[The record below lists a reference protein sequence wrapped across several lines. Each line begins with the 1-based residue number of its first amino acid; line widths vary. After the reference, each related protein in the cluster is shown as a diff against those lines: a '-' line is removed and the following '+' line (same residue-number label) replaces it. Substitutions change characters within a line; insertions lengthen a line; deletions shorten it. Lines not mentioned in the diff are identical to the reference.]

1 MTDPS
6 LDANLDQRLDAVV
19 SHDAADLFGL
29 TEVLCAVPSVF
40 PNEGPL
46 TDAIERRLRARC
58 PKLAIHRVANNIV
71 ARTELGRAT
80 RIVIGGHT
88 DTVPANNNQ
97 QPRREGDVLHGLG
110 TADMKSGLAVMLAL
124 GELSQQRE
132 PEHDLTLFWYEGE
145 EVAEVHNGLRA
156 LFASH
161 PELVSGNLA
170 ILMEPTG
177 GWVEAGCQG
186 TLHLEAVFRGA
197 RAHTARPWMGSNAIH
212 RAAEVLARIAGHDPG
227 TTTVEGLEFRESVQ
241 VVRIDGGVANN
252 VVPDE
257 CRVIVNRR
265 FAPCHTSDA
274 AEAQLRELLDGADEI
289 VLRNLSP
296 AAAPN
301 LTNPLVAQFVG
312 TLDLAVRPK
321 LGWTDVARFASRGI
335 PALNFGPGDP
345 TLAHTAQERV
355 DKAEI
360 EGCFAALARFLGLAA
375 EGTDGGV

>member
-1 MTDPS
+1 MNDPC
-6 LDANLDQRLDAVV
+6 AAVLA
-19 SHDAADLFGL
+19 HDAADLFGL
-29 TEVLCAVPSVF
+29 TEALCAVPSVF

-46 TDAIERRLRARC
+46 TDAIEQRLRERT
-58 PKLAIHRVANNIV
+58 PKLEITRVKNNVI
-71 ARTELGRAT
+71 ARTHLGRKQ

-97 QPRREGDVLHGLG
+97 TPHRDGDVLHGLG
-110 TADMKSGLAVMLAL
+110 AADMKGGLAVMLAL
-124 GELSQQRE
+124 AEWTE
-132 PEHDLTLFWYEGE
+132 TADPIHDLTLFWYEGE
-145 EVAEVHNGLRA
+145 EVADVHNGLRA
-156 LFASH
+156 LFETH
-161 PELVSGNLA
+161 PDLVTGDVA

-212 RAAEVLARIAGHDPG
+212 RAADVLARIAAHDPG
-227 TTTVEGLEFRESVQ
+227 TSVVDGLEFRESVQ

-257 CRVIVNRR
+257 CRFVVNRR
-265 FAPCHTSDA
+265 FAPCHTS
-274 AEAQLRELLDGADEI
+274 AEADEQLRALLDGADEI
-289 VLRNLSP
+289 VERNLSP

-301 LTNPLVAQFVG
+301 LTDPMVAHCVAALG
-312 TLDLAVRPK
+312 AGVRPK

-335 PALNFGPGDP
+335 PALNYGPGDP

-355 DKAEI
+355 DRAEI
-360 EGCFAALARFLGLAA
+360 EACFAKLVAFLDHG
-375 EGTDGGV
+375 